1 MSDTTIWLVIFACGA
16 GTFALRLSFIQ
27 AVGHRGMPDWL
38 RRPLRYVPAA
48 VLSAL
53 VVPGILLGGESPFE
67 PARVAAGLVAALV
80 AWRTRNTLWVL
91 GSGMVVLWLV
101 SAVLP

>member
-1 MSDTTIWLVIFACGA
+1 MSDAVIWTIIFAAGL

-27 AVGHRGMPDWL
+27 AVGRRGMPEWL

-53 VVPGILLGGESPFE
+53 VVPGILLGGEAPFD
-67 PARVAAGLVAALV
+67 PARVTAGVVAALV
-80 AWRTRNTLWVL
+80 AWRTRGTIYVLAAGMGTLWL
-91 GSGMVVLWLV
+91 LT
-101 SAVLP
+101 AVLR

>member
-1 MSDTTIWLVIFACGA
+1 MSETGVWLIILCAGV

-53 VVPGILLGGESPFE
+53 VVPGIVVGGPEPLD
-67 PARVAAGLVAALV
+67 PARLAGGAVAALV

-91 GSGMVVLWLV
+91 AAGMVVLWAV
-101 SAVLP
+101 SALLR